1 MADPFYRS
9 RVRGERA
16 VLAEGLTVSE
26 MLHGLRLVTGVEQ
39 RSKIAT
45 TSPTRGLD
53 PPLTTA
59 PQQQFGSAIGTCLL
73 AVERGHRPGCRTD
86 PENRTLCAIVGSVAQ
101 EPPSCQKRLSPT
113 AFSHTEAF
121 VSIPRPEAW

>member
-1 MADPFYRS
+1 M
-9 RVRGERA
+9 
-16 VLAEGLTVSE
+16 LAEGLTVSE

-73 AVERGHRPGCRTD
+73 AVERGHDRVVEQIRKQ
-86 PENRTLCAIVGSVAQ
+86 NTLCYRGVRRSRASVVPKASVAN
-101 EPPSCQKRLSPT
+101 SVFAHGGFCVYTAARGLVNSPG
-113 AFSHTEAF
+113 
-121 VSIPRPEAW
+121 

>member
-9 RVRGERA
+9 RARGERA
-16 VLAEGLTVSE
+16 VLAEGLTVTE

-45 TSPTRGLD
+45 TSPTPGLD

-59 PQQQFGSAIGTCLL
+59 PQA
-73 AVERGHRPGCRTD
+73 RPT
-86 PENRTLCAIVGSVAQ
+86 
-101 EPPSCQKRLSPT
+101 
-113 AFSHTEAF
+113 SHT
-121 VSIPRPEAW
+121 PGRPP